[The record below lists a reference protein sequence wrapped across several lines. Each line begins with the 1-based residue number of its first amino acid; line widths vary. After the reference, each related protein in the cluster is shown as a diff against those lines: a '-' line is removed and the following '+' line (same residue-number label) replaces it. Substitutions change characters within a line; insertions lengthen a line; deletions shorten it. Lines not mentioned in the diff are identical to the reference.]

1 MSSVF
6 GMVFMYLIIGQA
18 FDLRSIGRVEADG
31 VAG

>member
-6 GMVFMYLIIGQA
+6 GMVFMYLIIDQA
-18 FDLRSIGRVEADG
+18 FVLYSIGRVEADG